1 MCARSL
7 SSICRSTD
15 LLEYRLGIVERQIVV
30 AERHV
35 TLRRDILT
43 AFDVNRLGLS
53 ETAKITATYDEH
65 EGGAM
70 TANPRLSTITLAV
83 YGAYVAQTPCH
94 LWMHDGSRG
103 HAEAAD
109 RHHRSVL
116 RRVLP
121 ILYRSRMENE
131 AGGDQGAAR
140 YNGSVH

>member
-1 MCARSL
+1 MNTKGA
-7 SSICRSTD
+7 
-15 LLEYRLGIVERQIVV
+15 
-30 AERHV
+30 
-35 TLRRDILT
+35 
-43 AFDVNRLGLS
+43 
-53 ETAKITATYDEH
+53 
-65 EGGAM
+65 AM
-70 TANPRLSTITLAV
+70 TTNPRLSTITAAV

-121 ILYRSRMENE
+121 ILYRSRMDNE
-131 AGGDQGAAR
+131 AGGDEGPAR